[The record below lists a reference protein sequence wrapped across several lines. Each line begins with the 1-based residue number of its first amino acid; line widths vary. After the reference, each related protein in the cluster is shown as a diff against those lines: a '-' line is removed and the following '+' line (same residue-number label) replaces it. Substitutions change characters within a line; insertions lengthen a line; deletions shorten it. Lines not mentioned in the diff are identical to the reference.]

1 MFLVNLSSKRRTRLA
16 VDILGKHRDIVL
28 KMHTLLINFMLR
40 RTIVVLALAATWM
53 AAAGPANAVAYI
65 PASDAQVLER
75 LPFKPNDPVA
85 REMAQLRSQLQRD
98 PRQQDIAIQ
107 LARRYYDMVGEE
119 GDPRYL
125 GYAQAALA
133 PWWNMPKPPV
143 EVQVL
148 RASLAQY
155 RHDFDGANSDLSQVL
170 EREPRHVRARIL
182 RAILAIVQAHYAA
195 ARTDCVAL
203 HGLTSELLATGCE
216 AAVDGLTGKAAVAY
230 TSLNAALE
238 RTPDAS
244 RAEKM
249 WVLLRLAELA
259 QRQGKT
265 TLVERHLRQAM
276 ALGVVDTFLY
286 AAYTDFLLD
295 QGRAAEVVTLL
306 QDRKRSDSLLLRL
319 VLATRALKLPQ
330 AKQHE
335 DALAARYA
343 AAALRGDTVHQG
355 EESRFALAVQG
366 DAKRSLTLALENW
379 KVQREP
385 RDARVV
391 LEAAVALKDASA
403 AAPVLQWLTQN
414 KNEDQKL
421 NMLAAQLNGGQ
432 R

>member
-1 MFLVNLSSKRRTRLA
+1 MHKFMTNPLLRTTMVSA
-16 VDILGKHRDIVL
+16 C
-28 KMHTLLINFMLR
+28 
-40 RTIVVLALAATWM
+40 AAAMM
-53 AAAGPANAVAYI
+53 AAAGHAGAAPHVPAT
-65 PASDAQVLER
+65 DAQVLER
-75 LPFKPNDPVA
+75 LPFEPNDPVA
-85 REMAQLRSQLQRD
+85 REMAQLRGQLQRD
-98 PRQQDIAIQ
+98 PRQQDIAVQ

-133 PWWNMPKPPV
+133 PWWNMPQPPV

-148 RASLAQY
+148 RASLGQF
-155 RHDFDGANSDLSQVL
+155 RHDFAGANSDLSQVL

-182 RAILAIVQAHYAA
+182 RAILAIVQARYAP
-195 ARTDCVAL
+195 ARADCVAL
-203 HGLTSELLATGCE
+203 HGLTSDLLAVACE
-216 AAVDGLTGKAAVAY
+216 AAVDGLTGKAAPAY
-230 TSLNAALE
+230 ATLNAALE
-238 RTPDAS
+238 HASDAS
-244 RAEKM
+244 RDEKM

-265 TLVERHLRQAM
+265 TQVESHLRRAM

-286 AAYTDFLLD
+286 SAYTDFLLD

-306 QDRKRSDSLLLRL
+306 KDRTRSDSLLLRL

-330 AKQHE
+330 AKEHE
-335 DALAARYA
+335 ATLAARYA

-355 EESRFALAVQG
+355 EEARFALAVQG
-366 DAKRSLTLALENW
+366 DAKRSLKLALENW
-379 KVQREP
+379 KVQLEP

-391 LEAAVALKDASA
+391 LEAAVALKDAPA

-414 KNEDQKL
+414 HNEDRTL

>member
-1 MFLVNLSSKRRTRLA
+1 
-16 VDILGKHRDIVL
+16 
-28 KMHTLLINFMLR
+28 MHTFLRTPALL
-40 RTIVVLALAATWM
+40 RTLMVFAC
-53 AAAGPANAVAYI
+53 AAAFMATAGHADATAYV

-85 REMAQLRSQLQRD
+85 RDIARLRSQLQRD
-98 PRQQDIAIQ
+98 PNQQDIAVQ

-133 PWWNMPKPPV
+133 PWWNMPQPPV

-148 RASLAQY
+148 RASLGQF
-155 RHDFDGANSDLSQVL
+155 RHDFASANSDLNQVL
-170 EREPRHVRARIL
+170 EREPRHVRARVL
-182 RAILAIVQAHYAA
+182 RAVLAIVQARYAA
-195 ARTDCVAL
+195 ARTDCLAL
-203 HGLTSELLATGCE
+203 HGLTSELLAVGCE
-216 AAVDGLTGKAAVAY
+216 AAIDGLTGKAATAY
-230 TSLNAALE
+230 ATLNAALE
-238 RTPDAS
+238 RTPGAS
-244 RAEKM
+244 RDEKM

-265 TLVERHLRQAM
+265 AQVESHLRQAM

-286 AAYTDFLLD
+286 AAYSDFLLD
-295 QGRAAEVVTLL
+295 QGRAAEVVALL
-306 QDRKRSDSLLLRL
+306 KDHTRSDSLLLRL

-335 DALAARYA
+335 AALAARYA
-343 AAALRGDTVHQG
+343 AAAMRGDTVHQA
-355 EESRFALAVQG
+355 EEARFTLAVQG
-366 DAKRSLTLALENW
+366 DAKRSLKLALENW
-379 KVQREP
+379 KVQLEP

-391 LEAAVALKDASA
+391 LEAAVALKDARA

-414 KNEDQKL
+414 HNEDRTL